1 MIVAIFGMLIF
12 YVCHLRGGR
21 GRAGA
26 GRRGKTVSIVVR
38 VVYNYKE
45 EGAGREPVGG
55 RRRGS
60 WKSRL
65 NII

>member
-1 MIVAIFGMLIF
+1 M
-12 YVCHLRGGR
+12 
-21 GRAGA
+21 
-26 GRRGKTVSIVVR
+26 SNVVHI
-38 VVYNYKE
+38 VYNYKE

-60 WKSRL
+60 WESHV